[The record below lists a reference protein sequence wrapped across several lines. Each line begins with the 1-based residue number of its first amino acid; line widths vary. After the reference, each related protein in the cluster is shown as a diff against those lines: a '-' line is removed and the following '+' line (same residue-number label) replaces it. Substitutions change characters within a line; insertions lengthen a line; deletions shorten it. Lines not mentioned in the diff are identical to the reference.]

1 MPAAPFRLDF
11 EVRDYECDLA
21 GVVNNAV
28 YQNYLEHARNTCV
41 KALGIDYPAWVTRGI
56 ALVIVRAE
64 LDYLAPLR
72 TGDRFYITVRIER
85 LSPLRIGFQQD
96 LFRLPDERP
105 ILRARFVGTAI
116 NAKGRPQLPKELAE
130 LFDRALAAANS

>member
-1 MPAAPFRLDF
+1 MPAAPFRLEF

-28 YQNYLEHARNTCV
+28 YQNYLEHARNTFV
-41 KALGIDYPAWVTRGI
+41 KTLGIDYPAWVKRGI
-56 ALVIVRAE
+56 ALVIIRAE
-64 LDYLAPLR
+64 IDYLAALR
-72 TGDRFYITVRIER
+72 SGDRFYATVGVER

-105 ILRARFVGTAI
+105 LVRARFVGTAI
-116 NAKGRPQLPKELAE
+116 NEKGRPQLPKELAE
-130 LFDRALAAANS
+130 HFDRALAAAKG